1 MVITDGRREQM
12 MSDNSMSAKTVV
24 VTGATAGIGLEAAK
38 EFARRGARVM
48 ITARDEAKGEKAVA
62 EITSAGE
69 GRVLVEAVACDFSS
83 ISSIRAAAAII
94 KQRTDR
100 IDVLLNNA
108 GAVNME
114 RSKSADGLELTFA
127 VNHIGYFVFT
137 DELLD
142 LIKLSAPSRVVN
154 VASDAH
160 KAARKGV
167 TFDDLERTRGY
178 AGFSVYGETKLMNI
192 LYTRELARRIAGSGV
207 TVNCLHPGV
216 IASGF
221 GLNNKGFFG
230 WVVSTFGPW
239 VLLKPAQGAQTS
251 IFLCASP
258 EVEGVTGGYFA
269 KNKIAKTTRFGDDAE
284 AARRLWDISEAI
296 AGKHTTYEPVV
307 GTQPPLAS

>member
-1 MVITDGRREQM
+1 MVNTDGRREQM

-221 GLNNKGFFG
+221 GLNNKGCEHLRPLGAAQARPGGADQHLFVRVPRSRWRHRRVFRQEQDREDHAFRRRRRSRP
-230 WVVSTFGPW
+230 ST
-239 VLLKPAQGAQTS
+239 
-251 IFLCASP
+251 
-258 EVEGVTGGYFA
+258 
-269 KNKIAKTTRFGDDAE
+269 
-284 AARRLWDISEAI
+284 
-296 AGKHTTYEPVV
+296 V
-307 GTQPPLAS
+307 GHL